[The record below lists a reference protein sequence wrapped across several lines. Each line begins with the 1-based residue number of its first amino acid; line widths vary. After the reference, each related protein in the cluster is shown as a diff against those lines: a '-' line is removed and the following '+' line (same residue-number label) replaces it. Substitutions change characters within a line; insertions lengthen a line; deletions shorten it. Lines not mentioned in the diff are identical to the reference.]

1 MFKTMK
7 KNRLNFLNIIGL
19 LPINP
24 DKKYILTVFEGDL
37 HREPVEYII
46 EDAVSELKLE
56 IKRLKQ
62 RINKLEDNVVYS
74 QDTPNFPPY

>member
-1 MFKTMK
+1 MK
-7 KNRLNFLNIIGL
+7 KSRLKFLNAIGL

-24 DKKYILTVFEGDL
+24 DEKYILTVFKGDL

-46 EDAVSELKLE
+46 EGAVSELKLE

-62 RINKLEDNVVYS
+62 RINKLEDSVVYS
-74 QDTPNFPPY
+74 QDTPNFPPF